1 MKKMIIALLC
11 VLTLF
16 TLSACGDKDDASGD
30 DVAVS
35 TTVCTI
41 EVTEGSNQ
49 TVTLESKSDVL
60 LKQTNET
67 VSDIAALGMSEE
79 ELNTSID
86 NLKVIYGS
94 IEGVTYSAKIE
105 DGALYETFVIDYEN
119 GNFEDL
125 MDAGIIQESDEIP
138 DYISLELSIG
148 NFEAIGY
155 TCE

>member
-1 MKKMIIALLC
+1 M
-11 VLTLF
+11 
-16 TLSACGDKDDASGD
+16 
-30 DVAVS
+30 
-35 TTVCTI
+35 
-41 EVTEGSNQ
+41 
-49 TVTLESKSDVL
+49 

-119 GNFEDL
+119 GNFEDF
-125 MDAGIIQESDEIP
+125 MNAGIIQESDEIP

-148 NFEAIGY
+148 NFEDIGY